1 MSAAP
6 LELRG
11 FSAGYSASEIRVA
24 DATFSLARGTM
35 TALVG
40 PNGAG
45 KSTLLKGILR
55 LTPVHDASSVRFFG
69 EPLDRVRSR
78 VAYLPQRS
86 EIDWTF
92 PACALDVVAM
102 GLYRRLG
109 LFRRVGRAARDE
121 ALAALALVGLEDA
134 ASKPIGEL
142 SGGQRQRLLVARA
155 LVQRADIVLLD
166 EPFANVDE
174 VTEQAIASVL
184 QKLRGEGTTILAVH
198 HDLGTVRL
206 SSVQSHASGSQ
217 GGLRSLLFGS
227 AAATN
232 RGDIIA
238 LATLAFAALVV
249 LIALFKEFSA
259 LAFDEQHAQ
268 SLGLPV
274 RTLDL
279 VLMVLLVA
287 TVVSGMQVAGIVLVV
302 ALLVTPAAAARAFR
316 GSIARVTAIG
326 AIIGALSAAIGVIL
340 SLRFEELPTGSAMTL
355 AATAIFFVTLLLPGR
370 MMRGALT

>member
-11 FSAGYSASEIRVA
+11 FSAGYSASEMPVA

-142 SGGQRQRLLVARA
+142 SGGQRQRVLVARA

-198 HDLGTVRL
+198 HDLGTVR
-206 SSVQSHASGSQ
+206 SIFEDAI
-217 GGLRSLLFGS
+217 LFNIRVLAHGPS
-227 AAATN
+227 
-232 RGDIIA
+232 R
-238 LATLAFAALVV
+238 ATLADT
-249 LIALFKEFSA
+249 S
-259 LAFDEQHAQ
+259 
-268 SLGLPV
+268 
-274 RTLDL
+274 
-279 VLMVLLVA
+279 VA
-287 TVVSGMQVAGIVLVV
+287 RAYGIVLEQEH
-302 ALLVTPAAAARAFR
+302 A
-316 GSIARVTAIG
+316 
-326 AIIGALSAAIGVIL
+326 
-340 SLRFEELPTGSAMTL
+340 
-355 AATAIFFVTLLLPGR
+355 GR
-370 MMRGALT
+370 TS